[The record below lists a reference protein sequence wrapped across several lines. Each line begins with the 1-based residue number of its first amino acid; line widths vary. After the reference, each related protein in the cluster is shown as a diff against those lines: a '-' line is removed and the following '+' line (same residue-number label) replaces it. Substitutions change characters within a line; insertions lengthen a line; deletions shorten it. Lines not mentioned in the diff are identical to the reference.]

1 MADPLPLGGLH
12 HLSRQVSDVER
23 SRAFY
28 RDVLGFAEIQRPD
41 LKFNGAWLEN
51 YGIQVHLIGD
61 QDFDPEDKGIS
72 SRANHTAFHS
82 GDLERT
88 EQLLREHGVDVKV
101 NIQSGTG
108 NKQLFCHDPD
118 GHTIEIATYPGR

>member
-1 MADPLPLGGLH
+1 MADSLPLGGLH

-61 QDFDPEDKGIS
+61 QDFNPEDKEIS

-82 GDLERT
+82 ADLDRT
-88 EQLLREHGVDVKV
+88 EQLLREHGVQVRV

-108 NKQLFCHDPD
+108 NKQLFFHDPD